1 MFACRAA
8 WQRCGPLARQSLYR
22 AHLCRDVVPRRLMS
36 SVPGGSGE
44 NLLYV
49 VLCGGVF
56 AGALTYTY
64 KTIGRDRD
72 RVNERLSEI
81 KARPKSEWK
90 PKPWPPKSGDEGDEA
105 SETVAE
111 EEVAAVANEN
121 EAEPEVLMEVAQAKD
136 AGSLETV
143 VEKVAETVAG
153 TAEVVAEVA
162 EVVAE
167 SAEEVAA
174 VAQEVEKL
182 AQEVETAAEA
192 VVAPVI
198 QAEEPSSE
206 SNVVKSESVSLEIL
220 EMAAASVL
228 EVPVKSV
235 SVEDV
240 DAGTEITVQS
250 EAFPEKPVDVPAP
263 VELESE
269 PVIEVASVASPVF
282 AEEAP
287 FAVEVSVAPVKD
299 VPAAEDVTADSPVT
313 SEDAPVSL
321 ETEEALVDPP
331 VTPVVDEAP
340 ANLPVTPVAEEAP
353 VDSPVTP
360 VEEEAPVDSLLTPV
374 VDDAPVD
381 SPVTPV
387 AEEAPVDLPVT
398 PVAEEAPVEE
408 VTAESPIVEVL
419 VSVVEEA
426 PASPVVEATD
436 VNAASAEAHGPVE
449 TSNAPDALENPAES
463 KDFIVVV
470 LEGAPKSEKKPKV
483 LGVSPL
489 TGKIIPTPDD
499 DVEPSGQVTGQAQI
513 A

>member
-22 AHLCRDVVPRRLMS
+22 AHLYRDVVPRRLMS

-64 KTIGRDRD
+64 RTIGKDRD
-72 RVNERLSEI
+72 RVNERLTEI
-81 KARPKSEWK
+81 KARPKAEWK
-90 PKPWPPKSGDEGDEA
+90 PKPWPPKSSTRDDGDEA
-105 SETVAE
+105 NGIVAE
-111 EEVAAVANEN
+111 EDVNAVASEI

-143 VEKVAETVAG
+143 VEKVAEMVAE

-167 SAEEVAA
+167 TAEEVAA

-206 SNVVKSESVSLEIL
+206 SNVVKSESVSLETL

-240 DAGTEITVQS
+240 DAGTETTVQT
-250 EAFPEKPVDVPAP
+250 EAAPERPINVPPAE
-263 VELESE
+263 ELESE
-269 PVIEVASVASPVF
+269 PVIEAASVASPVF

-287 FAVEVSVAPVKD
+287 FAEEVSVPAVIED
-299 VPAAEDVTADSPVT
+299 VPAEESVNADSPVT
-313 SEDAPVSL
+313 SE
-321 ETEEALVDPP
+321 EA
-331 VTPVVDEAP
+331 
-340 ANLPVTPVAEEAP
+340 PVTPVAEEAP

-360 VEEEAPVDSLLTPV
+360 VVEEAPVDSPV
-374 VDDAPVD
+374 AEEAPVD
-381 SPVTPV
+381 SAVTPVAEEAPVTPV
-387 AEEAPVDLPVT
+387 AEEAPVDSPVN
-398 PVAEEAPVEE
+398 PVAEEAPVDSPVTDDEAPVE
-408 VTAESPIVEVL
+408 DVQESPAVEDVTAESPVVEVL
-419 VSVVEEA
+419 ESVVEEA
-426 PASPVVEATD
+426 PASPVVEITD
-436 VNAASAEAHGPVE
+436 VN
-449 TSNAPDALENPAES
+449 ALENPAES

-489 TGKIIPTPDD
+489 TGKIIPAPDD
-499 DVEPSGQVTGQAQI
+499 DVEPSGQVTGQAPI